1 MIKPNPKTALALTVV
16 GLLVAIGAMSG
27 MMVVASNALS
37 PVSVLAGLVSAGSF
51 VGVALLAWTLLAAQM
66 RKERLTLSRSVQE
79 KLEASGQV
87 NSTLTSRIDRL
98 DAGQRKT
105 LNVLRGTAT
114 TVREGQDRIGEQLE
128 ASRVE
133 LAALGGV
140 SAELKRLTA
149 RVRKAEQLLDG
160 VESRN
165 RKMLNVVRAEGRSSV
180 EKFAAFGRDLKAY
193 DAKALKAANSA
204 DEASVTTRKMHNFL
218 RRDGSIQIALDH
230 FVAGERRLLQA
241 IDAAALDHG
250 DSLAALE
257 LAFRASEAS
266 STQTKSSL
274 VQLSESHEALTVD
287 VERHQSDL
295 QRVVDETEE
304 HVLAHA
310 TAGSSGAEVDLR
322 NSLKRIGADSIA
334 GSREVA
340 RRMADRVQRGANRQ
354 SIEVV
359 RQVEA
364 LLQLVPR
371 VDTSEQRFPPSG
383 WWALPADT
391 LLFLSDYIGRVRPKR
406 ILEIGS
412 GASTIWTGTF
422 AKQAGASLVSLEHDG
437 SYAEK
442 TRTLIDQY
450 GLTGT
455 VSLLHA
461 PLKPVQVDEKTFD
474 WYDHTLLSSLD
485 GPFDLVIVDGPPEA
499 TGDMAR
505 YPAFPLVEGLLSET
519 CLVVLDDTHRE
530 NEKKI
535 LDDWIARGDG
545 FEKMSVDLM
554 RTGVM
559 IRHG

>member
-1 MIKPNPKTALALTVV
+1 MIKPNLRTALALTAV
-16 GLLVAIGAMSG
+16 GLLVALGAMSG
-27 MMVVASNALS
+27 MMVVVSNTLS
-37 PVSVLAGLVSAGSF
+37 PVSVLAGFVSSGSF
-51 VGVALLAWTLLAAQM
+51 VGVALLTWTLLAAQM
-66 RKERLTLSRSVQE
+66 RRERLTLSRSVQE
-79 KLEASGQV
+79 KLAASARA
-87 NSTLTSRIDRL
+87 NSSLTGRIDRL
-98 DAGQRKT
+98 DAGHRKT

-114 TVREGQDRIGEQLE
+114 TVREGQDRISSQLE
-128 ASRVE
+128 TSRVE

-140 SAELKRLTA
+140 SAELGRLST
-149 RVRKAEQLLDG
+149 RLRKAEQLLDG

-165 RKMLNVVRAEGRSSV
+165 RKLLNVVRAEGRSSV
-180 EKFAAFGRDLKAY
+180 EKFAAFGRDLKDY
-193 DAKALKAANSA
+193 DAKALKAVSA
-204 DEASVTTRKMHNFL
+204 AEEASVTTRKMHNFL

-257 LAFRASEAS
+257 VAFRAGEVS
-266 STQTKSSL
+266 SSQTKSSL
-274 VQLSESHEALTVD
+274 AQLSESHEALAVD
-287 VERHQSDL
+287 VDRYQSDL
-295 QRVVDETEE
+295 QRVVDETDE
-304 HVLAHA
+304 HVRAHA

-340 RRMADRVQRGANRQ
+340 RTMADRVQRGANRQ

-371 VDTSEQRFPPSG
+371 VNTSEQRFPPSG

-422 AKQAGASLVSLEHDG
+422 AKEVGASLVSLEHDG

-442 TRTLIDQY
+442 TRSLIGQY

-455 VSLLHA
+455 VSLHHA
-461 PLKPVQVDEKTFD
+461 PLKSVQIDGNAFN
-474 WYDHTLLSSLD
+474 WYDHELVASLN

-505 YPAFPLVEGLLSET
+505 FPAFPLVESLLAET
-519 CLVVLDDTHRE
+519 CLVVLDDTHRD
-530 NEKKI
+530 NEQKI
-535 LDDWIARGDG
+535 LDDWIARGEG
-545 FEKMSVDLM
+545 FEKMGVDLM

-559 IRHG
+559 VRHG